1 MFNFSLLLPKIYFQ
15 KGDWILAS
23 ASSRFEQY
31 YDKIETVLKK
41 HYYLVPYQKNGDV
54 I

>member
-1 MFNFSLLLPKIYFQ
+1 MFNFLLPLPKIYFQ
-15 KGDWILAS
+15 KGDWTLAPAS
-23 ASSRFEQY
+23 AHFEQY

-41 HYYLVPYQKNGDV
+41 HYCLVPYQKNGDV